1 MRIEIHFVSLR
12 RSLSPSLNMKKV
24 AFITGGSRGIGLGIA
39 EHLAKAGF
47 DLAINGMRQV
57 ESVLEVLENL
67 KTFGGDVIY
76 CPGDIASTSARAAML
91 AQVKAH
97 FGRLNVLVNNAGVA
111 PKERRDILEA
121 TEESFQYVL
130 STNLQ
135 GAYFLTQA
143 AANWMIAQKAETP
156 DFTGCIVTISS
167 ISATVASVNR
177 GEYCVAK
184 AGLSMMTQLF
194 AARLGAYDIPVYE
207 VRPGVIKTDMTAGVT
222 DKYDRLIEGG
232 LTVQNRWGFPD
243 DVGKAVAALARGD
256 FPYSTGQVIMV
267 DGGLTLPRL

>member
-1 MRIEIHFVSLR
+1 MTLKR
-12 RSLSPSLNMKKV
+12 V
-24 AFITGGSRGIGLGIA
+24 AFITGGSRGIGYGIA

-47 DLAINGMRQV
+47 DLAINGVRP
-57 ESVLEVLENL
+57 EEAARKALGELRALGAE
-67 KTFGGDVIY
+67 VIY
-76 CPGDIASTSARAAML
+76 CPGDVASGDARAGML
-91 AQVKAH
+91 DRIRQH

-130 STNLQ
+130 TTNLQ

-143 AANWMIAQKAETP
+143 AANWMIQQRSEQP
-156 DFTGCIVTISS
+156 EFWGCIVNVSS

-184 AGLSMMTQLF
+184 AGLSMATQLF
-194 AARLGAYDIPVYE
+194 AARLGEFDIPVYE
-207 VRPGVIKTDMTAGVT
+207 VRPGVIRTDMTAGVT
-222 DKYDRLIEGG
+222 SKYDKLIEDG
-232 LTVQNRWGFPD
+232 LCVQKRWGLPD

-256 FPYSTGQVIMV
+256 FPYSTGQVILV
-267 DGGLTLPRL
+267 DGGLTVPRL

>member
-1 MRIEIHFVSLR
+1 
-12 RSLSPSLNMKKV
+12 MKKV
-24 AFITGGSRGIGLGIA
+24 AFVTGGSRGIGYGIA

-47 DLAINGMRQV
+47 DLAINGVRP
-57 ESVLEVLENL
+57 ETSVTEALDGLRA
-67 KTFGGDVIY
+67 FGAEVIY
-76 CPGDIASTSARAAML
+76 CPGDIASREARTAMI
-91 AQVKAH
+91 AQIKGH

-130 STNLQ
+130 TTNLQ

-143 AANWMIAQKAETP
+143 AANWMIEQKKESA
-156 DFTGCIVTISS
+156 DFIGSIINVSS

-177 GEYCVAK
+177 GEYCIAK
-184 AGLSMMTQLF
+184 AGLSMATQLF
-194 AARLGAYDIPVYE
+194 ATRLGEFDIPVYE
-207 VRPGVIKTDMTAGVT
+207 VRPGIIRTDMTAGVT
-222 DKYDRLIEGG
+222 GKYDKLIDDG
-232 LTVQNRWGFPD
+232 LCVQKRWGFPD
-243 DVGKAVAALARGD
+243 DVGRAVSALARGD